1 MATVLRWYR
10 VSDGVDVLCQSASGD
25 LVTYHQQSGII
36 ASNAEAQAFSDACEA
51 ASIAA
56 QEPAV
61 TITCE
66 DGTVINA

>member
-51 ASIAA
+51 AAMIAN
-56 QEPAV
+56 EP
-61 TITCE
+61 TMSITCE
-66 DGTVINA
+66 DGTIINA